1 MSVRKRTW
9 FTNLQRKKIDPKAK
23 EIAIIKGVPDDWKE
37 YIDRAA
43 ELLGIQP
50 QEKWIV
56 DYASNGARHLKTFER
71 KKDADAYE
79 AQVTVDV
86 GKGIHIA
93 PSKSVTVADA
103 GELWIKACEEAEL
116 ERATVDGY
124 RQHLRLHIN
133 PRLGNHKLS
142 TLTVPLMRKFKDTLR
157 TDGRSST
164 RVRVVMASLSALL
177 ADALERGLL
186 ATNAVRSMKRERRR
200 RTSKSEQKQKLKVG
214 VDIPTPDEIKR
225 LIPHLDKYR
234 PLLLTAI
241 FTGLRASELRGLR
254 WEDVDLSRAKL
265 EVCQRADRYKKI
277 DKPKSESSE
286 RTVPLTPMVVNT
298 LREWKLRCP
307 KGKHGKLEFVFP
319 TGAGEIEYHSNI
331 LQRGLEPAQ
340 IAAGIVDGKGKPKY
354 ALHALRH
361 FYASWCINREKEGGL
376 GLSPKMVQE
385 RMGHSSITIT
395 MDRYGHLFP
404 SDDNGSEM
412 EKAAKGLMPV

>member
-142 TLTVPLMRKFKDTLR
+142 TLTVPLMRKFKDDLR

-177 ADALERGLL
+177 ADALERGLV

-404 SDDNGSEM
+404 SGDDGAELAKA
-412 EKAAKGLMPV
+412 EKLFFA